1 MTIDIPEKIE
11 EYCRRWSADMDRW
24 PQEAERV
31 DYFRDHLPGLL
42 LDREAVVPVV
52 ERIVDGWPWPDS
64 RYSGIFPNEM
74 LVYLDPARRFS
85 LRFYFH
91 EAGSWTPVH
100 DHSAWGVSGT
110 PAGRLGV
117 VHYRREDDGERE
129 GYARL
134 TETERRNLAPGEVE
148 TTEPLAGGIHQT
160 GSPGG
165 AVNLMVSVYGSPIRR
180 LFIQWF
186 DPAKDRVWPVYPP
199 KIRKKMLARDVLA
212 EMGETRDR
220 EAS

>member
-1 MTIDIPEKIE
+1 MAIDIPEKISE
-11 EYCRRWSADMDRW
+11 ICRQWSAGMDRW
-24 PQEAERV
+24 PRDRDRV
-31 DYFRDHLPGLL
+31 GYFRDHLPKLL

-52 ERIVDGWPWPDS
+52 ERIVDGRPWPDS

-117 VHYRREDDGERE
+117 IQYRREDDGSVE

-134 TETERRNLAPGEVE
+134 AETERRNLPPGEVE
-148 TTEPLAGGIHQT
+148 TTRSLDGGIHQT
-160 GSPGG
+160 GSPAD
-165 AVNLMVSVYGSPIRR
+165 AVNLMISVYGSPARR

-199 KIRKKMLARDVLA
+199 KMRKKMLARNVL
-212 EMGETRDR
+212 EQMGAGRDR
-220 EAS
+220 EA

>member
-1 MTIDIPEKIE
+1 MAIDIPPKISE
-11 EYCRRWSADMDRW
+11 TCRRWSADMDRW
-24 PQEAERV
+24 PHDADRV

-42 LDREAVVPVV
+42 LDREAVAPVV
-52 ERIVDGWPWPDS
+52 ERIVEGWPWPDS

-91 EAGSWTPVH
+91 EARSWTPVH
-100 DHSAWGVSGT
+100 DHNSWGVSGT

-117 VHYRREDDGERE
+117 IHYRREDDGSVD

-134 TETERRNLAPGEVE
+134 AETERRTLTPGEVE
-148 TTEPLAGGIHQT
+148 TTRPLDGGIHQT
-160 GSPGG
+160 GSPDD
-165 AVNLMVSVYGSPIRR
+165 AVNLMISVYGSPARR

-186 DPAKDRVWPVYPP
+186 DPARNQVWPVYPP
-199 KIRKKMLARDVLA
+199 KIRKKMLAQTVLDDLGA
-212 EMGETRDR
+212 ARHR